1 MRGETP
7 LELSAGTAALH
18 PRLSGISEASY
29 DVMIRLND
37 EFIPPGRGPL
47 IDITV
52 SSVPVLIKQLQ
63 EGTSTKRRQALA
75 GLVALGAEEEL
86 VVCLKSPDRLTCEL
100 ATAGLWECW
109 LNEEGPEARSAI
121 DKGIDVMQAGQFA
134 AAEAIFEE
142 LSRCYGGW
150 AEPVNK
156 QATVLYMT
164 GRDEESLELCED
176 VLDLKP
182 HHFGAWH
189 GLALC
194 AIRLQDWETAVLA
207 AKEALALQPHS
218 GANREILRLAKT
230 KLRRQ

>member
-1 MRGETP
+1 
-7 LELSAGTAALH
+7 
-18 PRLSGISEASY
+18 
-29 DVMIRLND
+29 MIRLND
-37 EFIPPGRGPL
+37 EFIPPGRKPVVE
-47 IDITV
+47 IAV
-52 SSVPVLIKQLQ
+52 SSVPILIKQLQ
-63 EGTSTKRRQALA
+63 EGTASKRRQALA

-86 VVCLKSPDRLTCEL
+86 IGCLKSSDVITSEL

-121 DKGIDVMQAGQFA
+121 DKGIELMRSGDFA

-164 GRDEESLELCED
+164 DRAEESLELCED

-182 HHFGAWH
+182 HHFGAWQ

-194 AIRLQDWETAVLA
+194 AIRLRDWETAVLA

-218 GANREILRLAKT
+218 GANREILRLAKV
-230 KLRRQ
+230 KLRRL